1 MAKNLNIDALI
12 ESLQSASTPENDLIE
27 KLAEMATDEPVE
39 EIVEEE
45 EKPEEEKP
53 EEEKSADL
61 AKVAELADDQGRIIA
76 RAFMD
81 ELNKIAVETV
91 GMTVNTATE
100 GENLNMHLSNKDVH
114 TDVTAPA
121 DAVIRGLTAAVQAG
135 GPQGEIGGTGL
146 SSQSI
151 AGTPADEAP
160 VAGVSGTV
168 KAASDKVIEALYA
181 KYVGGE

>member
-39 EIVEEE
+39 EIVE
-45 EKPEEEKP
+45 EEEKP